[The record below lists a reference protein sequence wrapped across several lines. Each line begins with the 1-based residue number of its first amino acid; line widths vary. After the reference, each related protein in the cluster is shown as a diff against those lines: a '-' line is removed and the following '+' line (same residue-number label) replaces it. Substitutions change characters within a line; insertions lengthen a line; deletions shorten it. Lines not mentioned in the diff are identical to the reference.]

1 MGVRGK
7 QKIADRWEEEVFV
20 VLGKPN
26 PEIPVF
32 TVKQEN
38 GKGRTRVL
46 HRNLLLPINYVP
58 PSKKRE
64 TSTPV
69 AVVPEETEGQVT
81 VSDEEDNFM
90 SVVSDD
96 SDIGPPLL
104 RPRRQLAIQ
113 PFRVIE
119 PELVVQPPVNQPVPE
134 PPATPEVVRPIV
146 NIATL
151 IGGVEALPPA
161 HDPVI
166 ADNLHVPPV
175 VQDHS
180 PITDSGESE
189 HDSPPPRRSR
199 RNRRPPDRY
208 SPDTYQVSQQRS
220 LSGLEQRVAL
230 LRDIGCLLLEAGGY
244 TKEHFV

>member
-1 MGVRGK
+1 MRLNSKTHRLCSWSEKTARICVFVSFVLVRNVGVRGK
-7 QKIADRWEEEVFV
+7 HKIADRWEEEVFV

-46 HRNLLLPINYVP
+46 HRNLLLPINHVP
-58 PSKKRE
+58 PSKQRE
-64 TSTPV
+64 TLPPV

-81 VSDEEDNFM
+81 GSDEEDIM
-90 SVVSDD
+90 SVVSED

-104 RPRRQLAIQ
+104 RPRRQLVVQ

-119 PELVVQPPVNQPVPE
+119 PELVVQPTVNQPVPK
-134 PPATPEVVRPIV
+134 PLATPQVVRPIG
-146 NIATL
+146 NIATP

-161 HDPVI
+161 DDPVI

-189 HDSPPPRRSR
+189 HDSPPPR
-199 RNRRPPDRY
+199 
-208 SPDTYQVSQQRS
+208 
-220 LSGLEQRVAL
+220 
-230 LRDIGCLLLEAGGY
+230 
-244 TKEHFV
+244 